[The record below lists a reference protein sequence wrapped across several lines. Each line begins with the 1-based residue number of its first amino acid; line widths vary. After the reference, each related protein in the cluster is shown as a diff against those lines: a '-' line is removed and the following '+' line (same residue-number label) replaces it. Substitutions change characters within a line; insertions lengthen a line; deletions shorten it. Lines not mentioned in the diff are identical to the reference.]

1 VEHQVNMPMDNDI
14 EPQLDFPSMDMNL
27 RMGGQHIL
35 TTDSLPDLIPAARA
49 MTQGSLPDLHEVYD
63 RYNSG
68 ESDGLDGSTSQVSS
82 YMSEHS
88 DQPPRNWSVKASL
101 GNDAPPNETR
111 ERGRPRL
118 AELGTEV
125 PVRSASVG
133 NVRGVVTDSDHEH
146 VKVMYFVNSKA
157 CFKTVGRDDFLKE
170 LEAAQ
175 TSIPSQ
181 QENGAA
187 HLQQNPP
194 YAGNGE
200 AISGVRLPCPPE
212 CSQEKERDSPRWNSQ
227 SSGNVPSTETTCGQ
241 PWNSMSEK

>member
-1 VEHQVNMPMDNDI
+1 MLVDNDI
-14 EPQLDFPSMDMNL
+14 EPQFDFVPMDMNL
-27 RMGGQHIL
+27 RRGGQHIL

-49 MTQGSLPDLHEVYD
+49 MTQGSLPDLHEAFD

-68 ESDGLDGSTSQVSS
+68 LSDELGSVDGSTSQVSS

-88 DQPPRNWSVKASL
+88 DQPPRNWSVKAAL
-101 GNDAPPNETR
+101 GNAAPGETQ

-146 VKVMYFVNSKA
+146 VKVMYFLNSKA

-175 TSIPSQ
+175 ASTSSQ

-187 HLQQNPP
+187 HPQQNPP
-194 YAGNGE
+194 YAGR
-200 AISGVRLPCPPE
+200 A
-212 CSQEKERDSPRWNSQ
+212 
-227 SSGNVPSTETTCGQ
+227 TELESEGTTFVAR
-241 PWNSMSEK
+241 P

>member
-1 VEHQVNMPMDNDI
+1 MLVDNDI
-14 EPQLDFPSMDMNL
+14 EPQFDFVPMDMNL
-27 RMGGQHIL
+27 RRGGQHIL

-49 MTQGSLPDLHEVYD
+49 MTQGSLPDLHEAFD

-68 ESDGLDGSTSQVSS
+68 LSDELGSVDGSTSQVSS

-101 GNDAPPNETR
+101 GNDAPPDETQ

-146 VKVMYFVNSKA
+146 VKVMYFLNSKA

-175 TSIPSQ
+175 ASIPSQ
-181 QENGAA
+181 QEDDAA
-187 HLQQNPP
+187 HPQQNPP
-194 YAGNGE
+194 YASR
-200 AISGVRLPCPPE
+200 A
-212 CSQEKERDSPRWNSQ
+212 
-227 SSGNVPSTETTCGQ
+227 TE
-241 PWNSMSEK
+241 SESEGITSVARP